1 MKKIFLV
8 SVLVISNLLNS
19 QIKFGLKGGL
29 NLVDVSQGINV
40 KGTIETENVTFTAGE
55 SGTTS
60 SSSQTTTENF
70 DQTAYVNTSAKI
82 SFYLG
87 GFMELPINKK
97 GNLSLK
103 TELLYCLNGA
113 TIDKRTIS
121 QGEENLNIFY
131 TSNGGNYSIG
141 QLDIPVLLKFTTT
154 KKIAL
159 LGGLHIGAI
168 LFAKSTENYRNTV
181 DESSKLKP
189 LDLGINLGASYPIA
203 KNMAVEIM
211 YFRGLLN
218 VDKTK
223 INIFDY
229 DIQGLLYNRTLHVG
243 LEYSF

>member
-8 SVLVISNLLNS
+8 SVLVISNLLNA
-19 QIKFGLKGGL
+19 QVKFGLKGGL
-29 NLVDVSQGINV
+29 NLADVSQGINV
-40 KGTIETENVTFTAGE
+40 KGTTETENVTITANE

-60 SSSQTTTENF
+60 SSSQTTTENI

-103 TELLYCLNGA
+103 TELLYCHNGA
-113 TIDKRTIS
+113 TIDKRTLS
-121 QGEENLNIFY
+121 QEDENLNIFY
-131 TSNGGNYSIG
+131 TSNGGSYTIG
-141 QLDIPVLLKFTTT
+141 QLDIPVLLKFTTN
-154 KKIAL
+154 KKFAI
-159 LGGLHIGAI
+159 LGGLHVGAI
-168 LFAKSTENYRNTV
+168 LFAKSTENNGNTV

-189 LDLGINLGASYPIA
+189 LDLGINLGASYPIT

-211 YFRGLLN
+211 YFRGLLDI
-218 VDKTK
+218 DKSK
-223 INIFDY
+223 INAYDY
-229 DIQGLLYNRTLHVG
+229 EFQGLLYNRTLHIG